1 MVPDGSNQAACDP
14 GHVRCRSARITGVAG
29 MKDSAEPDSCCFRR
43 HLGHRHVKDATG
55 LCDAA
60 PIDAEIVDSEIVANR
75 VRRSPDLCVVALTC
89 TPRWDGSSLRL
100 RGLRLSRRLG
110 LGQDPTSFAAVSAL
124 LPAMVPWDFV
134 WDFTPARGA

>member
-1 MVPDGSNQAACDP
+1 MMPDGSNQAACDP

-43 HLGHRHVKDATG
+43 LLGHRHVKDATG

-75 VRRSPDLCVVALTC
+75 VRRSPDLCVVALTRD
-89 TPRWDGSSLRL
+89 TRRGSSSPPEC
-100 RGLRLSRRLG
+100 GQGPRRDG
-110 LGQDPTSFAAVSAL
+110 GRCCCDPSPSCGRE
-124 LPAMVPWDFV
+124 PASHP
-134 WDFTPARGA
+134 